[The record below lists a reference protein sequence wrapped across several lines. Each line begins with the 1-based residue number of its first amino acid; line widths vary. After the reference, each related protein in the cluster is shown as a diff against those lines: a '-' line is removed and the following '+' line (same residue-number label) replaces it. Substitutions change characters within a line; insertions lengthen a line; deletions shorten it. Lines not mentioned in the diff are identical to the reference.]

1 MSPLPPRRRAFAAP
15 RLDPRAAVFA
25 LRTLLAVLL
34 ALFVA
39 FSLDLPRPLWAML
52 SVFIIAQPYSGAV
65 RSRAVHRFA
74 GTLLGA
80 AFVVLVTPPL
90 STTPELL
97 CLTLAAWLGGCLF
110 LSLLDRSPRG
120 YVFMLAGYTATIIA
134 FSNIEAPGR
143 IFDTALARVE
153 EISVG
158 IACAVSKIRP
168 GASILEKA
176 MMVAV

>member
-1 MSPLPPRRRAFAAP
+1 MSPLPPRRPSLAAP
-15 RLDPRAAVFA
+15 RLDPWAAVFA
-25 LRTLLAVLL
+25 LRTLAAVLL

-52 SVFIIAQPYSGAV
+52 TVFIIGQPYSGAV

-80 AFVVLVTPPL
+80 TFVVLVTPPL
-90 STTPELL
+90 STAPELL
-97 CLTLAAWLGGCLF
+97 CLVLAAWLGGCLF

-143 IFDTALARVE
+143 IFDTAQAMPT
-153 EISVG
+153 EISSTR
-158 IACAVSKIRP
+158 ASAVSKIRP
-168 GASILEKA
+168 GASMLEKA